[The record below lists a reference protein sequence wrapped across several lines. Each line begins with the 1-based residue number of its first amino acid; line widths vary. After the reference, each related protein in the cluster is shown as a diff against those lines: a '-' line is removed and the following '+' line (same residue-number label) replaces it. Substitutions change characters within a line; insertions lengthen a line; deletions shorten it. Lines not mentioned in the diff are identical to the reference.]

1 MSIKLKINKNIK
13 LDIPQFNCDSNVLGD
28 HLNEH
33 PLTALLNCYAFTCII
48 GKPGQGKSSLA
59 IALMTQKEPKIYK
72 KTHHNMLIMMPQ
84 NSINS
89 LKKNP
94 FACLPP
100 ENFYNELNE
109 DTIQDVYNK
118 LESNTA
124 LDLKTLLFIDDM
136 TADLKRSK
144 FVETILKRIVFNR
157 RHLKCN
163 IIITSQSYVNMPL
176 DIRKCIT
183 NIFMF
188 KPSKKEMEVLF
199 EELIEAKKKSFLD
212 IMKYSFDTNHNFLF
226 INITSQ
232 RMFRNFDEMIIDEE
246 DDESNIK

>member
-28 HLNEH
+28 HLNDH
-33 PLTALLNCYAFTCII
+33 PLTALLNSYAFTCVI
-48 GKPGQGKSSLA
+48 GKPGQGKTSLA
-59 IALMTQKEPKIYK
+59 IALMTQKAPKIYK
-72 KTHHNMLIMMPQ
+72 KTHHKILIMMPQ

-94 FACLPP
+94 FECLPI

-109 DTIQDVYNK
+109 ETIQDVYQK
-118 LESNTA
+118 LETNTA
-124 LDLKTLLFIDDM
+124 LELKTLLFIDDM
-136 TADLKRSK
+136 TADLKKSK
-144 FVETILKRIVFNR
+144 IVETILKRIVYNR

-163 IIITSQSYVNMPL
+163 IIITSQSFINMPL

-199 EELIEAKKKSFLD
+199 DELIEAKKKSFLS
-212 IMKYSFDTNHNFLF
+212 IMKYAFQTNHNFLF

-232 RMFRNFDEMIIDEE
+232 RMFRNFDEMIMEEDE
-246 DDESNIK
+246 DDEDK